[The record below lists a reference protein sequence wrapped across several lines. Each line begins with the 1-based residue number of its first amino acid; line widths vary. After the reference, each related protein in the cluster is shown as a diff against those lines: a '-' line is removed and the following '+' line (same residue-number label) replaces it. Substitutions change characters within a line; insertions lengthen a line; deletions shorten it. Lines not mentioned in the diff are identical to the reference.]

1 MVMPTVSSSTSPR
14 LTDDAAYEQGSPE
27 PVLNTYHVYVSNLTT
42 WEVFDLYSWGTPN
55 EAFGAWPG
63 TTTPATATVDGI
75 QCYDY
80 TFKVAEGGTVEMH
93 LIFHNNVGEGVEG
106 DMRQL
111 YDITEARDY
120 KLTVHDSEIKEG
132 LEGAPS
138 VIEHNTVEAKAVKR
152 IVNGQLLIIR
162 DGKAVNVLG
171 AEL

>member
-1 MVMPTVSSSTSPR
+1 M
-14 LTDDAAYEQGSPE
+14 
-27 PVLNTYHVYVSNLTT
+27 
-42 WEVFDLYSWGTPN
+42 
-55 EAFGAWPG
+55 
-63 TTTPATATVDGI
+63 VDGI

-80 TFKVAEGGTVEMH
+80 TFKVTEGGTVEMH

-120 KLTVHDSEIKEG
+120 KLTVRDSEIKEG
-132 LEGAPS
+132 LEGTPS
-138 VIEHNTVEAKAVKR
+138 AIEHNTVETKAVKR

>member
-1 MVMPTVSSSTSPR
+1 M
-14 LTDDAAYEQGSPE
+14 Y
-27 PVLNTYHVYVSNLTT
+27 
-42 WEVFDLYSWGTPN
+42 
-55 EAFGAWPG
+55 
-63 TTTPATATVDGI
+63 I
-75 QCYDY
+75 
-80 TFKVAEGGTVEMH
+80 
-93 LIFHNNVGEGVEG
+93 IGVEG

-132 LEGAPS
+132 LEGTHS

-162 DGKAVNVLG
+162 DGKTVNLLG